1 MQATAQQPSMRW
13 KTPVLA
19 VLRILALAAVYH
31 LAARLGLKLA
41 YVQLNTSPVWP
52 PTGIALAALLAF
64 GLRLW
69 PGVSLGVFLG
79 SSCWWLRRRTRRLC
93 ARL

>member
-1 MQATAQQPSMRW
+1 MQATAQQPSVRW
-13 KTPVLA
+13 KNSALA
-19 VLRILALAAVYH
+19 IFRILALAAVYH

-52 PTGIALAALLAF
+52 PTGIALAYLLAF

-69 PGVSLGVFLG
+69 PGISLGVFTQSRCLPVHHCLWP
-79 SSCWWLRRRTRRLC
+79 S
-93 ARL
+93 A